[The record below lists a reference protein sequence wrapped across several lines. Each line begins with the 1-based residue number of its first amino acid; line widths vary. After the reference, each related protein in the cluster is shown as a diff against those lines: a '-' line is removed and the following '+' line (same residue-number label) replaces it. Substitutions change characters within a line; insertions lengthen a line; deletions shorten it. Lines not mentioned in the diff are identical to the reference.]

1 MGLSGVVNAG
11 NMADYLAVPAGSA
24 ISGRRMVD
32 SGLLHAGD
40 WAEVTAR
47 STAAVE
53 RVGCCTGRGV
63 IRRTRIPHAA
73 TLRAHS
79 PRLGCRRR
87 PAPANHHRRLSA
99 NRWLS

>member
-40 WAEVTAR
+40 
-47 STAAVE
+47 
-53 RVGCCTGRGV
+53 
-63 IRRTRIPHAA
+63 
-73 TLRAHS
+73 
-79 PRLGCRRR
+79 
-87 PAPANHHRRLSA
+87 
-99 NRWLS
+99 